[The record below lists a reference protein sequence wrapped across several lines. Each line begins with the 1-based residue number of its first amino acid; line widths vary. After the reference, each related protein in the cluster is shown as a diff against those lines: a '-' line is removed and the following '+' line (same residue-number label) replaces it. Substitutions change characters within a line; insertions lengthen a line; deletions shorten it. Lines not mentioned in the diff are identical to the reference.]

1 MAYPKQQYIFDKE
14 KIKLP
19 PHLQTVLTHDARV
32 MLQEVVENASVA
44 FCQLKSMEKLRD
56 QRYRAMCSRRD
67 HSRYFIHAESV
78 DRLFSWG
85 QDHKPHDPV
94 LAPPAKISPDVLH
107 FHVNHR
113 AYDEYKREYTNAL
126 ERYLTNPYQL
136 WRDSKKKLEQL
147 VAKSGI
153 SEMNHES
160 FLCWWRDTFLAEM
173 AKWEDRLAGLLLPS
187 WEEVVDDVYFAILE
201 RVEVGSS
208 AVNEFYIGSSS

>member
-32 MLQEVVENASVA
+32 MLQKVVENASVA

-67 HSRYFIHAESV
+67 HSSYFIHAESV

-85 QDHKPHDPV
+85 QDHKPHDPA
-94 LAPPAKISPDVLH
+94 LAPPAKISPDMLH
-107 FHVNHR
+107 FHVNQH
-113 AYDEYKREYTNAL
+113 AYDKYKREYTNAL
-126 ERYLTNPYQL
+126 ERYLTHPYQH
-136 WRDSKKKLEQL
+136 WRDSKKNLEQF

-160 FLCWWRDTFLAEM
+160 FLRWWRDTFLAEM

-201 RVEVGSS
+201 RVDVGSS
-208 AVNEFYIGSSS
+208 AVDEFYIGSSA